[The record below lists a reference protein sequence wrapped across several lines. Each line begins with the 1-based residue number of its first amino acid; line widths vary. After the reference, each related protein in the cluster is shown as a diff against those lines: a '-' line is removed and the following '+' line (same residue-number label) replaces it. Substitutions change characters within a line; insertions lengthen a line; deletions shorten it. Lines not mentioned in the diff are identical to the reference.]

1 MTAPRWVGWPR
12 PCSHPSASVDLAY
25 VDPGTT
31 GPKAANAA
39 KARGIALEAIKLPDD
54 KRGFVPLPRR
64 WIVER
69 VLRLGHPLSP
79 AGEGR

>member
-1 MTAPRWVGWPR
+1 MGRLAQAVQSSTGQ
-12 PCSHPSASVDLAY
+12 SVDLAY
-25 VDPGTT
+25 VDGGYT
-31 GPKAANAA
+31 GPKAADAA
-39 KARGIALEAIKLPDD
+39 KARGTALEAIKLPDD
-54 KRGFVPLPRR
+54 KRGLVPLPRR